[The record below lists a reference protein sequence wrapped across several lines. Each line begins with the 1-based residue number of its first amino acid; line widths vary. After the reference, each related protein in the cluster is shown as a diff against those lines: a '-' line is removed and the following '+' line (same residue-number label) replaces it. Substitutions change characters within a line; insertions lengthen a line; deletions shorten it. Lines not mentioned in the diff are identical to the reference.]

1 MDSAYEWKQF
11 TEEKLKP
18 QLQEAIERYKPVKS
32 LHDNNENVLKDV
44 EKILDNIAVND
55 LEKVYKDATEN
66 ADDAS
71 KSIGEV
77 DYAINT
83 TFVDVSIRKIEC
95 STRYTSRPV
104 QLF

>member
-1 MDSAYEWKQF
+1 MLSFITGLDSAHEWKQF
-11 TEEKLKP
+11 TDEKLKP
-18 QLQEAIERYKPVKS
+18 QLQEAVEKYKPIKS
-32 LHDNNENVLKDV
+32 LHDNNENVLNDV

-71 KSIGEV
+71 KSIGAV

-83 TFVDVSIRKIEC
+83 TFVEVSEK
-95 STRYTSRPV
+95 
-104 QLF
+104 QFA